1 MTVASP
7 VAEVVNIPDWI
18 SPAINS
24 RLVADTGSKVKSP
37 SVALYLKNLPSP
49 RLESSTSLNPVR
61 VLLPNDVLAIPTHLE
76 VSEWY
81 INKSLLVLSKLTS
94 SRSLMNP
101 APPPPMVY
109 NCCSTLLT
117 KSL

>member
-1 MTVASP
+1 M
-7 VAEVVNIPDWI
+7 VNIPDWI

-24 RLVADTGSKVKSP
+24 RLVADTGSKVNSS

-49 RLESSTSLNPVR
+49 RLESSTSSSPVR
-61 VLLPNDVLAIPTHLE
+61 VLLPNEVLAIPTHLD
-76 VSEWY
+76 VADWY
-81 INKSLLVLSKLTS
+81 INKSLLVASKVTS